1 MLRLIYFSP
10 EKKSFILLNNHG
22 ELLRSVQFF
31 LMDQGLHKSTIKGV
45 HIFLMRLTSTTKNNV
60 APKEL
65 AFFNT
70 VLQKEQCCTKRACT
84 SS

>member
-45 HIFLMRLTSTTKNNV
+45 HICLMRLTSTTKNNV

-65 AFFNT
+65 A
-70 VLQKEQCCTKRACT
+70 LHYYL
-84 SS
+84 SSKTGTMFLHSRM